1 MSWVIVSSQ
10 FPVVTSRPRRVNCA
24 MLYGQTPK
32 WIDWL
37 DRWMPGFGIPNLA
50 LYLVGAQACGFLLL
64 LANPQAIFLLG
75 LDPSLVLKGEVWRLV
90 TFLAVPL
97 TSNLLWMAITLNF
110 MYFIINGIEEEWGE
124 FRTTLYVLVAVLFT
138 IAFSFVFQK
147 RIVSTAELG
156 STLFLAA
163 ATIAPESQILL
174 WFVLPVKMKW
184 LAWLSVA
191 YIVFVLIFGTMLSR
205 LYLLTMYANYLLF
218 FGPYFTGRLKAVY
231 RRKKFQ
237 QEVAAGRVNPDEP
250 GE

>member
-1 MSWVIVSSQ
+1 
-10 FPVVTSRPRRVNCA
+10 

-37 DRWMPGFGIPNLA
+37 DRRMPGFGIPNLA
-50 LYLVGAQACGFLLL
+50 LYLIGAQACGFLLL
-64 LANPQAIFLLG
+64 LANPNAILLLI

-97 TSNLLWMAITLNF
+97 TSDLLWMVFALYF
-110 MYFIINGIEEEWGE
+110 LYFIVNGIEAEWGE
-124 FRTTLYVLVAVLFT
+124 FRTTLYVLVAILLT
-138 IAFSFVFQK
+138 IVFSFTFQTP
-147 RIVSTAELG
+147 IYSTTKLG

-163 ATIAPESQILL
+163 ATIAPEYQILL
-174 WFVLPVKMKW
+174 FFVIPVKMKW

-191 YIVFVLIFGTMLSR
+191 YIVYSLIVGSMLSR

-218 FGPYFTGRLKAVY
+218 FGPYFVGRLRAFY

-237 QEVAAGRVNPDEP
+237 QEIAAGRGGQDESR
-250 GE
+250 E